1 MNDIT
6 NVEIDNPIDIWSYVK
21 ELAENKIVSRTV
33 YERELVEKVYRNNEN
48 SFDHILLPTEK
59 NNFYIVIVVDLK
71 NNKICGH
78 RALDLNIEYSIGKK

>member
-1 MNDIT
+1 MKELTDSEFENTLGEYMNDIT

-33 YERELVEKVYRNNEN
+33 YERELVEKVHRNNEN

-59 NNFYIVIVVDLK
+59 IIFI
-71 NNKICGH
+71 
-78 RALDLNIEYSIGKK
+78 